1 MKIKNIGVIDCN
13 IGNIYSLENALRELK
28 CNYKILKTPKEMQE
42 FEKIIL
48 LGVGSFP
55 AVMNK
60 LNESGFVNLL
70 DEHFKKGKHLLGICV
85 GMQILMTYGSEQ
97 EKTKGLNFI
106 KGSVVPLEYSK
117 NHPIPHVG
125 WNEVVY
131 KNNCQIEIFNNIK
144 DKSEFYF
151 VHSYYVRV
159 EEEKVQTF
167 LTEYGKNKF
176 VSAVKKNNVYGVQF
190 HPEKSHKV
198 GMKILENFAQV

>member
-1 MKIKNIGVIDCN
+1 MKNIGVIDCN
-13 IGNIYSLENALRELK
+13 IGNIHSLENALKKLK
-28 CNYKILKTPKEMQE
+28 CNYKILKNPKEIEE

-55 AVMNK
+55 TVMSK
-60 LNESGFVNLL
+60 LNESGFINLL
-70 DEHFKKGKHLLGICV
+70 DQHFKKGKHLLGICV
-85 GMQILMTYGSEQ
+85 GMQVLMSYGSEQ
-97 EKTKGLNFI
+97 IKTKGLNFI
-106 KGSVVPLEYSK
+106 KGSVMPLQYSK

-131 KNNCQIEIFNNIK
+131 KHNCQIEIFNNIK

-151 VHSYYVRV
+151 VHSYHVKV
-159 EEEKVQTF
+159 EEEGVQTF

-176 VSAVKKNNVYGVQF
+176 VSAIKKKNIYGVQF